1 MSWTCPTWWLAGT
14 SSFLLPHWW
23 TQLWPHWQEE
33 LPNPHWTV
41 SLDHSSVWTDSVVV
55 AASVAITG
63 HAPRLQC
70 MLDVVSSEPVS
81 RGAKMWSC
89 VLSKNIVHL
98 VHAAKACCKH
108 LAAGN
113 AGCVCC
119 CYLEE
124 AGMNSLARGIHQFQ
138 VFIRFEAIG
147 VSTGNRLTRSTE
159 ALFRM
164 KNKCSAL
171 IISVSICFFCFSFVS
186 VLVSEEGD
194 SVCNQMLGHA
204 TPTVVPV

>member
-1 MSWTCPTWWLAGT
+1 MLCLLSL
-14 SSFLLPHWW
+14 FLGVQK
-23 TQLWPHWQEE
+23 T
-33 LPNPHWTV
+33 
-41 SLDHSSVWTDSVVV
+41 
-55 AASVAITG
+55 
-63 HAPRLQC
+63 
-70 MLDVVSSEPVS
+70 
-81 RGAKMWSC
+81 WSC

-113 AGCVCC
+113 AGCRCC

-171 IISVSICFFCFSFVS
+171 IISVSICFFFCFSLSVYLYLKRVTVFVTRR
-186 VLVSEEGD
+186 LVTPRQQSYLCRWRLWDHHLGE
-194 SVCNQMLGHA
+194 VCPSLYPHFLRNPKRNALHPLGLCTQSNHNRRIYQIDFKVKKEA
-204 TPTVVPV
+204 ILKKQPSTLQNKQ